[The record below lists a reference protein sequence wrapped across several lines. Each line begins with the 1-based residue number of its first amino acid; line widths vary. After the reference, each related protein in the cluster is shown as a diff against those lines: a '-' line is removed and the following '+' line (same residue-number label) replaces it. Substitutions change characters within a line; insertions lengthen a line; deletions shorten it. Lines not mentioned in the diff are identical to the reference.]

1 MFTGIIET
9 IGTITHKI
17 SKGDNIIWGVSSA
30 FTSELINGQSISIN
44 GACHTKISR
53 DGIYEEY
60 GEDVFFVESIK
71 ETLDMTA
78 LQYIEVDDEVNL
90 ERCMP
95 VNGRFD
101 GHIVQ
106 GHIDGVGTIKKIQTI
121 QKKVGGLPELV
132 EGSISS
138 WRITIKTTPKVLH
151 YCVYKGSITIDGIAL
166 TLTEVTDMTL
176 SVDIIPHTWEHT
188 IISNYMAERVVN
200 LETDIMARYM
210 DKWHNES

>member
-17 SKGDNIIWGVSSA
+17 SKGENIIWGVSSH
-30 FTSELINGQSISIN
+30 FTAELINGQSISIN
-44 GACHTKISR
+44 GACHTKIEKTEKDR
-53 DGIYEEY
+53 
-60 GEDVFFVESIK
+60 EDVFFVESIK

-78 LQYIEVDDEVNL
+78 LKYLEIDDEVNL

-106 GHIDGVGTIKKIQTI
+106 GHVDGIGV
-121 QKKVGGLPELV
+121 V
-132 EGSISS
+132 EAQNSAETRCIVSLQNS
-138 WRITIKTTPKVLH
+138 QRITIKTTPKILH

-166 TLTEVTDMTL
+166 TLTKVTDTTL
-176 SVDIIPHTWEHT
+176 SVDIIPHTWEQT
-188 IISNYMAERVVN
+188 IISNYIAGRTVN
-200 LETDIMARYM
+200 LETDIMARYL
-210 DKWHNES
+210 DKWNTLS